1 MPHGVE
7 GYASGLPQDP
17 SIQRPPGI
25 ASIALTVPTA
35 KAVSAKSLCR
45 PNAVVGVSGT
55 HSRKFV
61 PDDSAADLFGHIRIR
76 QQRVESA
83 GVPCPLPGGP
93 LGFDG
98 WRKVGVAGFE
108 RASSLRQMLNRFYEA
123 FDTERRSGACD
134 ASDYRTPFQIDR
146 DRVLHTPTFRRLQ
159 NKTQVFWSGEY
170 DFYRTRLTHSLE
182 VAQIGKSI
190 SYWLKSQPDGP
201 LGDDFFIDPD
211 LVEAI
216 CLSHDLGHPPFGHAG
231 ERTLNHLMRDHGGFE
246 GNAQTLRLL
255 TERIFSAKRSG
266 MDPTR
271 AFLDGVLKYKS
282 LWTELGNQPEHHFI
296 YDNQH
301 AYLDWAMGGN
311 DFPLEL
317 TPGKVRDKF
326 KSIECQLMDWADDTA
341 YSLNDLS
348 DSVRA
353 GFLNIEKIEAWA
365 ETHGHPT
372 DDASPL
378 GDLMRAIRRK
388 RVDPFVGKRIGKY
401 IQSTRLETDVNFL
414 SASTNRYRYRLAIDP
429 AVKAE
434 SGLFKR
440 LAFEVVFLSPQLKQL
455 EHKGSRMLRQ
465 LWEVLGERYISQQK
479 IDGQDF
485 QLLPADTAAEITGAP
500 DEATR
505 ARLVCDFLSGMT
517 DGYAARTYKRLF
529 SPDFGSIG
537 DLVG

>member
-1 MPHGVE
+1 
-7 GYASGLPQDP
+7 
-17 SIQRPPGI
+17 
-25 ASIALTVPTA
+25 
-35 KAVSAKSLCR
+35 
-45 PNAVVGVSGT
+45 
-55 HSRKFV
+55 
-61 PDDSAADLFGHIRIR
+61 
-76 QQRVESA
+76 
-83 GVPCPLPGGP
+83 
-93 LGFDG
+93 
-98 WRKVGVAGFE
+98 
-108 RASSLRQMLNRFYEA
+108 MLNRFYGA

-190 SYWLKSQPDGP
+190 SYWLKSQSDGP
-201 LGDDFFIDPD
+201 LSDDFFIDPD

-231 ERTLNHLMRDHGGFE
+231 ERTLNHLMRAHGGFE

-282 LWTELGNQPEHHFI
+282 LWTEMISSTDKVPENHFI
-296 YDNQH
+296 YDDQH
-301 AYLDWAMGGN
+301 QFLDWAMGGN

-317 TPGKVRDKF
+317 TAGATRDKF
-326 KSIECQLMDWADDTA
+326 KSIECQVMDWADDTA

-353 GFLNIEKIEAWA
+353 GFLTIEKIEAWA
-365 ETHGHPT
+365 EKCNHPT
-372 DDASPL
+372 GQNTPL
-378 GDLMRAIRRK
+378 GDLMMAIRRK
-388 RVDPFVGKRIGKY
+388 RVDPFVGKRIGRY
-401 IQSTRLETDVNFL
+401 IQATRLETDVNFL
-414 SASTNRYRYRLAIDP
+414 SNMSNRYRHRLVIDD
-429 AVKAE
+429 AMKEE
-434 SGLFKR
+434 SALFKR

-455 EHKGSRMLRQ
+455 EHKGSRMLR
-465 LWEVLGERYISQQK
+465 LMWEVLAERYVAQQA
-479 IDGQDF
+479 IDGQNF
-485 QLLPADTAAEITGAP
+485 QLLPADTSAEIAAAP

-505 ARLVCDFLSGMT
+505 ARLVCDFLAGMT

-529 SPDFGSIG
+529 SPEFGSIG
-537 DLVG
+537 DLIG

>member
-1 MPHGVE
+1 
-7 GYASGLPQDP
+7 
-17 SIQRPPGI
+17 
-25 ASIALTVPTA
+25 
-35 KAVSAKSLCR
+35 
-45 PNAVVGVSGT
+45 
-55 HSRKFV
+55 
-61 PDDSAADLFGHIRIR
+61 
-76 QQRVESA
+76 
-83 GVPCPLPGGP
+83 
-93 LGFDG
+93 
-98 WRKVGVAGFE
+98 
-108 RASSLRQMLNRFYEA
+108 MLNRFYGA
-123 FDTERRSGACD
+123 FDTERRSGASD
-134 ASDYRTPFQIDR
+134 GNDYRTPFQIDR

-190 SYWLKSQPDGP
+190 SYWLKSQTDGP
-201 LGDDFFIDPD
+201 LSDDFFIDPD
-211 LVEAI
+211 LIEAI

-231 ERTLNHLMRDHGGFE
+231 ERTLNHLMRSHGGFE

-282 LWTELGNQPEHHFI
+282 LWTELTSATGEAPENHFI

-301 AYLDWAMGGN
+301 AVLDWAMGGN

-317 TPGKVRDKF
+317 TAGATRDKF
-326 KSIECQLMDWADDTA
+326 KSIECQVMDWADDTA

-365 ETHGHPT
+365 EKRGEPT
-372 DDASPL
+372 GEATPL
-378 GDLMRAIRRK
+378 GDLMKAIRRK
-388 RVDPFVGKRIGKY
+388 RVDPFVGKRIGGY
-401 IQSTRLETDVNFL
+401 IKATRLEVDVNFL
-414 SASTNRYRYRLAIDP
+414 SGMSNRYRHRLVIDES
-429 AVKAE
+429 VKAE
-434 SGLFKR
+434 SSLFKK

-465 LWEVLGERYISQQK
+465 LWEVLGERYVAQHE

-485 QLLPADTAAEITGAP
+485 QLLPADTAAEISAAP
-500 DEATR
+500 TERDR
-505 ARLVCDFLSGMT
+505 ARLVCDFLAGMT

>member
-1 MPHGVE
+1 M
-7 GYASGLPQDP
+7 
-17 SIQRPPGI
+17 
-25 ASIALTVPTA
+25 TA
-35 KAVSAKSLCR
+35 NFIHSE
-45 PNAVVGVSGT
+45 
-55 HSRKFV
+55 SRKNNEGGLIGNGSCFFA
-61 PDDSAADLFGHIRIR
+61 SEGACGAN
-76 QQRVESA
+76 ESA
-83 GVPCPLPGGP
+83 GNLNAAQERFAGGALSVNDRP
-93 LGFDG
+93 
-98 WRKVGVAGFE
+98 
-108 RASSLRQMLNRFYEA
+108 MLNRFYGA
-123 FDTERRSGACD
+123 FDTERRSGAD
-134 ASDYRTPFQIDR
+134 DGGDYRTPFQIDR

-190 SYWLKSQPDGP
+190 SYWLKSQQDGP
-201 LGDDFFIDPD
+201 LADDFFIDPD
-211 LVEAI
+211 LLEAI

-231 ERTLNHLMRDHGGFE
+231 ERTLNYLMRDHGGFE

-255 TERIFSAKRSG
+255 SERIFSARRCG

-282 LWTELGNQPEHHFI
+282 LWTELKSASGTPPEHHFI
-296 YDNQH
+296 YDEQH
-301 AYLDWAMGGN
+301 TYLDWAMGGN

-317 TPGKVRDKF
+317 PPGDVRDKF
-326 KSIECQLMDWADDTA
+326 KSIECQVMDWADDTA

-348 DSVRA
+348 DSARA

-365 ETHGHPT
+365 EKNGEAMG
-372 DDASPL
+372 DDTPL

-401 IQSTRLETDVNFL
+401 IQATHLEADVNFL
-414 SASTNRYRYRLAIDP
+414 SGVSNRYRYRLVIDP

-434 SGLFKR
+434 SKLFKR

-465 LWEVLGERYISQQK
+465 LWEVLGKRYVAQQT

-485 QLLPADTAAEITGAP
+485 QLLPADTAVEIAAAP
-500 DEATR
+500 DEAAR
-505 ARLVCDFLSGMT
+505 ARLVCDFLAGMT